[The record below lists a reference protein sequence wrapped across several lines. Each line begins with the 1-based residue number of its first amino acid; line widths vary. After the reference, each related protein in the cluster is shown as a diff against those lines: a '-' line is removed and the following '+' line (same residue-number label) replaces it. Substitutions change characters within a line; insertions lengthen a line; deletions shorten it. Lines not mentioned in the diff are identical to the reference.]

1 MDENDFLFIYW
12 DFWKSNISPLPQP
25 GNEII
30 FFW

>member
-1 MDENDFLFIYW
+1 MDENDFLFYW